1 MKFTT
6 TILQTGKNT
15 CGIIVP
21 PEVVEALG
29 AGKKPPVCV
38 TINGVTYRSSI
49 AVMGGDFMV
58 GVSSENRE
66 KTGARGG
73 ETYEI
78 TIEVDTQ
85 PRVVN
90 VPDDLNLAL
99 SKDPE
104 AKAFFFDSMSYSH
117 KLRHILVIEDAKTPV
132 TRRRRVEKAVAMM
145 KAKRKQ

>member
-85 PRVVN
+85 PRVIE
-90 VPDDLNLAL
+90 VPEDFAEALN
-99 SKDPE
+99 KEPQ
-104 AKAFFFDSMSYSH
+104 AKAFFESLSNSN
-117 KLRHILVIEDAKTPV
+117 KSRHTLSIADAKTPE
-132 TRRRRVEKAVAMM
+132 TRAKRIEKAIEML
-145 KAKRKQ
+145 KEGKK